1 MPAQVATVPA
11 MPSSHPVRVATD
23 DDLEAAAAVRARANP
38 DRIITAE
45 GMRLAVGDPPPRAA
59 QLQLAVDV
67 DGRLAGWALVM
78 RVWFQ
83 TDPEVGMLDVVVDPD
98 HQGRGIGSSLAARA
112 EEHLRANGLRRVR
125 SSSLDA
131 PAPRHFATTL
141 GFVETNASSTSS
153 VDPRT
158 VVPEQVPDD
167 VRLVPFGALDDPAP
181 VYELDLETS
190 RDIPGEENFD
200 AMELSDW
207 TRRFWHTPFADDEA
221 SLVAYVDGR
230 LAALTMLRV
239 DRPSGRAENNLTATR
254 REFRGRGLAR
264 LLKSHSLHRAA
275 EAGATRAITDN
286 DETNVPMLAVNRA
299 LGYRPFARRVEWERP
314 PADA

>member
-1 MPAQVATVPA
+1 
-11 MPSSHPVRVATD
+11 MPSSHPVRVATA
-23 DDLEAAAAVRARANP
+23 DDLDAAAAVRARANP
-38 DRIITAE
+38 DRIITPE
-45 GMRLAVGDPPPRAA
+45 GMHLAVGDPPPRAA

-67 DGRLAGWALVM
+67 DGRLAGWALAM

-83 TDPEVGMLDVVVDPD
+83 TDPEAGMLDVVVDPD
-98 HQGRGIGSSLAARA
+98 HQGLGIGSSVAARA

-131 PAPRHFATTL
+131 PGPRRFATGL
-141 GFVETNASSTSS
+141 GFVQTNASSTSS

-158 VVPEQVPDD
+158 VVPEAVPDD

-181 VYELDLETS
+181 VYELDLEAS

-200 AMELSDW
+200 AMTLADW
-207 TRRFWHTPFADDEA
+207 TKRFWRTPFADDEA

-230 LAALTMLRV
+230 LAGLTMLRV

-275 EAGATRAITDN
+275 QAGATRAVTDN
-286 DETNVPMLAVNRA
+286 DETNAPMLAVNRA
-299 LGYRPFARRVEWERP
+299 LGYRPFARRVEWERG

>member
-1 MPAQVATVPA
+1 MPPE
-11 MPSSHPVRVATD
+11 HLVRVATL

-45 GMRLAVGDPPPRAA
+45 GMRLAVGDPPARAV

-67 DGRLAGWALVM
+67 EGRLAGWALAM
-78 RVWFQ
+78 RLWFQ
-83 TDPEVGMLDVVVDPD
+83 TDPEVGVLDVVVDPD
-98 HQGRGIGSSLAARA
+98 HKGRGIGSSLAARA
-112 EEHLRANGLRRVR
+112 EEHLAAHGLRRVR

-131 PAPRHFATTL
+131 PGPRHFATGL
-141 GFVETNASSTSS
+141 GFVQTSASSTSS
-153 VDPRT
+153 IDPRT
-158 VVPEQVPDD
+158 VVPDEVPDD
-167 VRLVPFGALDDPAP
+167 VRLVPFGDLDDPAP

-200 AMELSDW
+200 AMSFADW
-207 TRRFWHTPFADDEA
+207 TKRFWHTPLADDDA

-275 EAGATRAITDN
+275 EAGATRATTDN
-286 DETNVPMLAVNRA
+286 DETNAPMLAVNRA
-299 LGYRPFARRVEWERP
+299 LGYRPFARRVEWERR

>member
-1 MPAQVATVPA
+1 MPIT
-11 MPSSHPVRVATD
+11 HPVRVATEAD
-23 DDLEAAAAVRARANP
+23 IPAAARIRARNLP

-45 GMRLAVGDPPPRAA
+45 GMRLMVEDPPERAV
-59 QLQLAVDV
+59 QLELAVDV
-67 DGRLAGWALVM
+67 AGELVGWALAM
-78 RVWFQ
+78 RLWFQ
-83 TDPEVGMLDVVVDPD
+83 TDPAVGMLDVVVDPD
-98 HQGRGIGSSLAARA
+98 HQGHGIGASLAARA
-112 EEHLRANGLRRVR
+112 EQHLLEHGLLTVR

-131 PAPRHFATTL
+131 PAPRQFATGL
-141 GFVETNASSTSS
+141 GFVETSASSTSS

-158 VVPEQVPDD
+158 VVPEPVPEG
-167 VRLVPFGALDDPAP
+167 VRLVPFGALDDPRP

-190 RDIPGEENFD
+190 RDIPGEENLD
-200 AMELSDW
+200 GMALADW
-207 TRRFWHTPFADDEA
+207 TKRFWHTPFADDDA

-239 DRPSGRAENNLTATR
+239 DRPSGRAQNNLTATR

-275 EAGATRAITDN
+275 EAGATHAMTDN
-286 DETNVPMLAVNRA
+286 DETNAPMLAVNEA
-299 LGYRPFARRVEWERP
+299 LGYRPFARRVEWERR

>member
-1 MPAQVATVPA
+1 MPTT
-11 MPSSHPVRVATD
+11 HPVRVATD
-23 DDLEAAAAVRARANP
+23 DDLSAAARVRARANP
-38 DRIITAE
+38 DRIVSAE
-45 GMRLAVGDPPPRAA
+45 GMRLVFGDPPRRAV

-67 DGRLAGWALVM
+67 DGELAGWAVVM

-98 HQGRGIGSSLAARA
+98 HEGHGIGSSLAARA
-112 EEHLRANGLRRVR
+112 EEHLRRHGLRTVR

-131 PAPRHFATTL
+131 PAHRRFATGL
-141 GFVETNASSTSS
+141 GFVETSASSTSS

-158 VVPEQVPDD
+158 VVPDPVPDG
-167 VRLVPFGALDDPAP
+167 VRLVSFGALDDPTP

-200 AMELSDW
+200 GMTLADW
-207 TRRFWHTPFADDEA
+207 TKRFWRSPFADDEA

-230 LAALTMLRV
+230 VAAMTMLRV
-239 DRPSGRAENNLTATR
+239 DRPSGRAQNNLTATR

-264 LLKSHSLHRAA
+264 LLKSHSLHAA
-275 EAGATRAITDN
+275 AGAGATVSITDN
-286 DETNVPMLAVNRA
+286 DETNARMLAVNAA
-299 LGYRPFARRVEWERP
+299 LGYRPFARRVEWERRSASDP
-314 PADA
+314 RSRAE